1 MHKNSYL
8 DLKFG
13 MDENYVHPIVDVTS
27 LFLLNNLIESISRF
41 EEKDPMKFLITVFN
55 FDEM

>member
-1 MHKNSYL
+1 
-8 DLKFG
+8 
-13 MDENYVHPIVDVTS
+13 MDEDYVHPIVDVTS

-41 EEKDPMKFLITVFN
+41 EEKDPMKFLKTVFN